1 MKGQMRE
8 KNITEGVIWQQLLLF
23 FFPLLFGT
31 FFQQLYNTVDAVI
44 VGRFVGKEAL
54 AAVGGAAAMII
65 NLFVGFFTGASA
77 GATVTISQFYGSGE
91 KQRVKEA
98 VHTAIAV
105 SVAAGIVIMA
115 VGLIWSPLALRW
127 MNTPA
132 DTMADSVAYI
142 RIYFCGMIGN
152 LVYNMG
158 AGILRAMG
166 DSRRPLYFLIA
177 SCLVNVVLDIF
188 FVIVLGLGV
197 KGVAIAT
204 ILSQLFSAGLV
215 CIALTRL
222 EEAICLRFR
231 EIRFYPWVIKR
242 IISIGFPAGMQTV
255 MYSLS
260 NMIVQ
265 ADVNYFGTSTV
276 AAWTAYSKID
286 TVFWMTVSSF
296 GIAATTFVGQN
307 YGAGFY
313 KRVRSGVR
321 QCLLMTAAATLL
333 ISSVLLPGGR
343 ILLGLFTKDEE
354 VIRIGIGMMQFLIPA
369 YITYICVE
377 IFSGALRG
385 MGDALIP
392 MLLTFGGVCVL
403 RIGWLLAAVPVWTN
417 MKTVM
422 FSYPL
427 TWITTSVL
435 FVIYYRIYVKRHK
448 IE

>member
-8 KNITEGVIWQQLLLF
+8 KKITEGVIWQQLLLF

-321 QCLLMTAAATLL
+321 QCLFMTAAATLL

-385 MGDALIP
+385 MGDALVP

>member
-8 KNITEGVIWQQLLLF
+8 KKITEGVIWQQLLLF

-307 YGAGFY
+307 YGAGYY

-385 MGDALIP
+385 MGDALVP

>member
-1 MKGQMRE
+1 MKGQIRE
-8 KNITEGVIWQQLLLF
+8 KKITEGVIWQQLLLF

-105 SVAAGIVIMA
+105 SIAAGIVIMA

-132 DTMADSVAYI
+132 DTMTDSVAYI

-152 LVYNMG
+152 LIYNMG

-166 DSRRPLYFLIA
+166 DSKRPLYFLIA

-215 CIALTRL
+215 CIALARL

-307 YGAGFY
+307 YGAGLY

-354 VIRIGIGMMQFLIPA
+354 VIRIGVGMMQFLIPA

-385 MGDALIP
+385 MGDALVP

>member
-8 KNITEGVIWQQLLLF
+8 KKITEGVIWQQLLLF

-152 LVYNMG
+152 LIYNMG

-222 EEAICLRFR
+222 EKAICLRFR

-354 VIRIGIGMMQFLIPA
+354 VIHIGIGMMQFLIPA

>member
-1 MKGQMRE
+1 MKGQMKE
-8 KNITEGVIWQQLLLF
+8 KKITEGVIWQQILLF

-98 VHTAIAV
+98 IHTAIAV
-105 SVAAGIVIMA
+105 SAAAGIVIMA
-115 VGLIWSPLALRW
+115 VGLTLSPAALRW

-142 RIYFCGMIGN
+142 RIYFCGMVGN
-152 LVYNMG
+152 LIYNMG

-166 DSRRPLYFLIA
+166 DSQRPLYFLIA

-188 FVIVLGLGV
+188 FVIVLKMGV

-204 ILSQLFSAGLV
+204 ILSQFFSAALV
-215 CIALTRL
+215 CIALMHL
-222 EEAICLRFR
+222 EEEFCLHFR
-231 EIRFYPWVIKR
+231 EIQFHGWVVKR
-242 IISIGFPAGMQTV
+242 IIAIGFPAGMQTV

-286 TVFWMTVSSF
+286 TIFWMTVSSF

-307 YGAGFY
+307 YGAGLY

-321 QCLLMTAAATLL
+321 QCLFMTAIATLM
-333 ISSVLLPGGR
+333 ICVVLLPGGKV
-343 ILLGLFTKDEE
+343 LLGIFTKDEE
-354 VIRIGIGMMQFLIPA
+354 VIRIGVGMIRFLIPT

-385 MGDALIP
+385 MGDALVP

-403 RIGWLLAAVPVWTN
+403 RIGWLLAAVPVWNN

-427 TWITTSVL
+427 TWVTTSIL
-435 FVIYYRIYVKRHK
+435 FVVYYSIYMRRHK
-448 IE
+448 IV